1 MDVLTEFKKYSVT
14 IISDAMDKLG
24 LHGILNGIHS
34 INEGV
39 KIAGKAVT
47 VKGSA
52 GVLGSYDLSEFKIG
66 SIIDE
71 CKEGEVI
78 VIDIDGSC
86 VSVWGGLASL
96 AAKVKGIEGVVVN
109 GGVRDIDEI
118 KKLKFP
124 VFTKHVTPR
133 SGKTRVKI
141 QSINEPIH
149 INGVRIKKG
158 DIIVGDETGVISI
171 NSEKAQ
177 EVLNLS
183 RELEEKEKIFSELIE
198 KGLSFKRIAEELKH
212 M

>member
-1 MDVLTEFKKYSVT
+1 MAEFKKYSVT
-14 IISDAMDKLG
+14 VISDVMDKLG

-39 KIAGKAVT
+39 KIVGKAVT

-78 VIDIDGSC
+78 VIDIDGAC

-96 AAKVKGIEGVVVN
+96 AAKMKGIEGVVVN

-141 QSINEPIH
+141 QSINEPIQ

-158 DIIVGDETGVISI
+158 DIIIGDDTGVISI
-171 NSEKAQ
+171 NSEKVQ

-183 RELEEKEKIFSELIE
+183 KELEEKERVFSELIG
-198 KGLSFKRIAEELKH
+198 KGLSFRRIAEELKH